1 MAKRR
6 EPARTAR
13 ELIER
18 EKAGTLTA
26 ADKQAAEQLTAKM
39 LDAITTATALQS
51 AQLRE
56 LAATLRAQAS
66 ELPAYAVLLPAAP
79 PLYALLGRNT
89 DRAAALA
96 PEAHSYQLKLGDG
109 TPTGTESVWLV
120 LGTLSPEARRVLAII
135 CGWWRERDSSAAD
148 DRRVVISKRLLA
160 KACYGAT
167 DGRAVQRISVLLDEL
182 RTTRLQVGIGRTN
195 ADGDTELLD
204 EPTTAP
210 LLQILRAGKAKGSR
224 SYKAAKRNSVLV
236 AELNPELHR
245 ELLQHHYQRIRTEL
259 LKGWESWELQL
270 LLRILTHRTTSP
282 RSGTL
287 HYSSDKKRT
296 ELTIGKAA
304 PGELG
309 SLGEL
314 LPSLANRAPALERR
328 LVSFAEKLA
337 RLTDDDELRVL
348 GIRPRRQTR
357 HPRAPITGWVLE
369 LGYEVLPLTSSQ
381 IKQLRGLEKAAEG
394 GSRAAALQLAA
405 ELESQ
410 PELARAYEAYRRR
423 DRGTDERVLAI
434 PGRVSPLQLARVAIT
449 RSEAKTA
456 AQAVPKAVAIS
467 TIGERDKKTEREPS
481 LTATGRELL
490 GRATAAVGSQTEKL
504 PDRGSRQLSPER
516 AAELRQRWPEL
527 TQKERQHLKAR
538 YPELA
543 ELES

>member
-1 MAKRR
+1 M
-6 EPARTAR
+6 
-13 ELIER
+13 
-18 EKAGTLTA
+18 
-26 ADKQAAEQLTAKM
+26 
-39 LDAITTATALQS
+39 
-51 AQLRE
+51 
-56 LAATLRAQAS
+56 
-66 ELPAYAVLLPAAP
+66 
-79 PLYALLGRNT
+79 
-89 DRAAALA
+89 
-96 PEAHSYQLKLGDG
+96 
-109 TPTGTESVWLV
+109 
-120 LGTLSPEARRVLAII
+120 
-135 CGWWRERDSSAAD
+135 
-148 DRRVVISKRLLA
+148 
-160 KACYGAT
+160 
-167 DGRAVQRISVLLDEL
+167 
-182 RTTRLQVGIGRTN
+182 
-195 ADGDTELLD
+195 
-204 EPTTAP
+204 
-210 LLQILRAGKAKGSR
+210 
-224 SYKAAKRNSVLV
+224 

-282 RSGTL
+282 RGGTL

-423 DRGTDERVLAI
+423 DRGSDERVLAI
-434 PGRVSPLQLARVAIT
+434 PGRVSPLQLARVSVT

-481 LTATGRELL
+481 LTATGREL
-490 GRATAAVGSQTEKL
+490 
-504 PDRGSRQLSPER
+504 
-516 AAELRQRWPEL
+516 
-527 TQKERQHLKAR
+527 
-538 YPELA
+538 
-543 ELES
+543 